1 MKTFYNQTVGTIL
14 PFCECDKNVT
24 PRTNVMVLRC
34 EKRLNKPVLKWK
46 SLQIRLKTSLNF
58 TRWKVF
64 SNLKGI
70 YDPDTFSA
78 VKIPSCMFMCVFTSP
93 STAPLMPH
101 AQRAEGQSHQGFTGK

>member
-46 SLQIRLKTSLNF
+46 SLQIRLKTALNS
-58 TRWKVF
+58 THWKVV

-70 YDPDTFSA
+70 YDPDTCSA
-78 VKIPSCMFMCVFTSP
+78 VKIAGGVFMCVFTSA
-93 STAPLMPH
+93 SMAPLI
-101 AQRAEGQSHQGFTGK
+101 ATCTEGRGTIPPRVHG